1 MGQVGQARVLSSPA
15 LPQAVPRRSSAFRR
29 NLPRAVVYGL
39 LAVGGFIFALPLLWL
54 FSTSLKMP
62 GHEFVLPPEWIPNP
76 VRLENYTE
84 AFRVRP
90 FALFTRNTMVILILA
105 TAGTLITGSMSAYAF
120 ARLRFP
126 GRGILFGITLSTL
139 MLPFVVTMVPTFI
152 LFKQLKWINTFAP
165 LIVPYWAGG
174 GAFNIFLMRQFFMT
188 IPYELEEAARIDGA
202 GFFRSYWQI
211 TLPLAGPVLATVGIF
226 SFIHH
231 WNDFL
236 APLIYL
242 SSPYLQTLALGI
254 QTFRGEFGNQWNL
267 LMAASAAMV
276 VPVLLMFFF
285 AQRYFLR
292 GVAMTGLAGR

>member
-1 MGQVGQARVLSSPA
+1 M
-15 LPQAVPRRSSAFRR
+15 
-29 NLPRAVVYGL
+29 
-39 LAVGGFIFALPLLWL
+39 LPLIWL

-62 GHEFVLPPEWIPNP
+62 GREFVLPPEWIPSP
-76 VRLENYTE
+76 ARWQNYSD
-84 AFRVRP
+84 AFTARP
-90 FALFTRNTMVILILA
+90 FAVYTRNTVIVLVGA
-105 TAGTLITGSMSAYAF
+105 TAGTLLTASMAAYAF

-126 GRGILFGITLSTL
+126 GRSALFGLTLSTL
-139 MLPFVVTMVPTFI
+139 MLPFIVTMVPTFI
-152 LFKQLKWINTFAP
+152 LFKELDWINTFLP

-202 GFFRSYWQI
+202 GFFRTYWQI
-211 TLPLAGPVLATVGIF
+211 TLPLSGPVLATVGVF
-226 SFIHH
+226 AFIQH

-242 SSPYLQTLALGI
+242 SSHNLYTLALGV
-254 QTFRGEFGNQWNL
+254 QTFRADFGNQWNL

-276 VPVLLMFFF
+276 VPVLLVYFF

-292 GVAMTGLAGR
+292 GVVMTGMGGR